1 MKKID
6 KEPITVLGIDDVMKR
21 IITAVNIATGDDGH
35 KAKEVLDTFKQ
46 LCLMSKE
53 QYAKQEKYYG

>member
-35 KAKEVLDTFKQ
+35 KAKEVLANFKQ
-46 LCLMSKE
+46 LCLMDRKQYEE
-53 QYAKQEKYYG
+53 QVKYYG